1 MLSRYDFYDGEIS
14 VIIDWH
20 SHIYTPEE
28 AADDL
33 GAADGKSGPK
43 WGERGCPM
51 VLENFLDAHYK
62 NGIDISVVTNAAHYL
77 RGKAEH
83 EELPSV
89 QRWSDYAAEV
99 QQKYAGTLY
108 CFATILPCGGP
119 AFIKEA
125 ERAIRELGLKG
136 IFIHSSHKGHYPDD
150 DEARPFW
157 ELVQDL
163 DVPVMI
169 HPPHLGFGEERM
181 KEYRLASSIGRPF
194 DLCLALARLIVRG
207 ILEDFPRATIVAS
220 HGGGGI
226 CETISRMDYAY
237 ELQEEAFFL
246 GSYAPMKIKHP
257 PSHYLK
263 RMYLD
268 TVTYNLPAVKMV
280 LDWIGARARRLRQ
293 RRAAAHL
300 AQAARDQ
307 ADQRP
312 RPARG
317 GPRGDLLRQCGE
329 ALEAAVR
336 AGGARRL
343 RRRASNWQ
351 GGRVSPRA
359 HRLTSRRC
367 IPTLRAS
374 LQNTVRQAAPKSQNN
389 EST

>member
-1 MLSRYDFYDGEIS
+1 M
-14 VIIDWH
+14 IIDWH

-28 AADDL
+28 AADDR

-77 RGKAEH
+77 RGKAKH
-83 EELPSV
+83 EELPAV
-89 QRWSDYAAEV
+89 QKWSDYAADL
-99 QQKYAGTLY
+99 QQTYEGTLY
-108 CFATILPCGGP
+108 SFATILPCGGP

-125 ERAIRELGLKG
+125 ERAIRDLGLKG
-136 IFIHSSHKGHYPDD
+136 IFIHSSHKGQYPDD

-207 ILEDFPRATIVAS
+207 ILEDFPRVTIVAS

-237 ELQEEAFFL
+237 ELQDEAFFL
-246 GSYAPMKIKHP
+246 GPYAPMKIKHP
-257 PSHYLK
+257 PSYYLK

-268 TVTYNLPAVKMV
+268 TVTYNQPAVKMV
-280 LDWIGARARRLRQ
+280 LDWIGPARVIYGSDAPPLTSLKPRAIKLIQDLDISQ
-293 RRAAAHL
+293 RERDAIFFAN
-300 AQAARDQ
+300 AAR
-307 ADQRP
+307 
-312 RPARG
+312 
-317 GPRGDLLRQCGE
+317 LLK
-329 ALEAAVR
+329 LPVPNSDEAA
-336 AGGARRL
+336 
-343 RRRASNWQ
+343 
-351 GGRVSPRA
+351 
-359 HRLTSRRC
+359 
-367 IPTLRAS
+367 
-374 LQNTVRQAAPKSQNN
+374 
-389 EST
+389 